1 MEIGYWPRTLESRV
15 IKMKIN
21 PRETEIFG
29 YESPAC
35 LELIISLMIGMMEK
49 DSIPPVKL
57 CTFDEGKTFEIPYE
71 TEKINLE
78 GGHHRS
84 LAFYLLGED
93 LDIEVVENKFKIPL
107 EIKLSLYD
115 INLKTNSKTFRY
127 EKDIMNKEYRELP
140 DSKVFFEKYPKINLA
155 LKYGTHSNYSLDKE
169 AYKEMIQ
176 KLTMK
181 YFR

>member
-1 MEIGYWPRTLESRV
+1 
-15 IKMKIN
+15 MKID
-21 PRETEIFG
+21 PRNISVFG

-35 LELIISLMIGMMEK
+35 LELIISLMIGMIEK

-71 TEKINLE
+71 IIPLN
-78 GGHHRS
+78 GGHHRA
-84 LAFYLLGED
+84 LASYLLGED
-93 LDIEVVENKFKIPL
+93 LDIEIIKNKFKIPL
-107 EIKLSLYD
+107 EMKLSLDD
-115 INLKTNSKTFRY
+115 INLKTNFKTFRY

-155 LKYGTHSNYSLDKE
+155 LKYGTHSNYSLNKE
-169 AYKEMIQ
+169 SYKEMIQ

-181 YFR
+181 